1 MENEVVRK
9 ERLSDAPV
17 MGCEGSVLL
26 SEEQTCH
33 YDQQGYLLLDELF
46 RPSELERL
54 RCHVREVVAER
65 SERTVFEAHQG
76 AVRSVYGI
84 HAHHRV
90 FGALARV
97 ARLVMPVRQVL
108 RGEVYVYQSK
118 LNTKSAFD
126 GDQWPWHQDYVYWRY
141 EDSMPAAR
149 ALTAAV
155 FLDDI
160 TELNGPMMIIPGSH
174 RAGTLASDTYE
185 GNPLGYEAAPAWIP
199 NLTAKMKYTLPKD
212 SLVRLTREAGIV
224 APKGRAG
231 SVLLFDCNIAHAS
244 PPNLSHLGRTI
255 ALFTYNRV
263 DNAPCEAALHR
274 PDFLASRDTRP
285 IVPAFNDSF

>member
-1 MENEVVRK
+1 MENEVVRAD
-9 ERLSDAPV
+9 RVSDFPM

-26 SEEQTCH
+26 SDEQKRH
-33 YDQQGYLLLDELF
+33 YEQHGYLLLDQLF
-46 RPSELERL
+46 LPADVERL
-54 RCHVREVVAER
+54 RSHVLDVVSER
-65 SERTVFEAHQG
+65 SERTVFEAHQA

-90 FGALARV
+90 FGALARQ
-97 ARLVMPVRQVL
+97 AKLVMPVRQIL
-108 RGEVYVYQSK
+108 RGEIYVYQSK

-126 GDQWPWHQDYVYWRY
+126 GDQWPWHQDYVYWRN

-185 GNPLGYEAAPAWIP
+185 GNPQGYEAAPAWIP

-212 SLVRLTREAGIV
+212 SLVSLTREAGIV

-244 PPNLSHLGRTI
+244 PANLSHLGRTI
-255 ALFTYNRV
+255 ALYTYNRV
-263 DNAPCEAALHR
+263 DNAPSESALHR
-274 PDFLASRDTRP
+274 PDFLVSRDTRP
-285 IVPAFNDSF
+285 IVPMFGDSF

>member
-1 MENEVVRK
+1 MENEVVRT
-9 ERLSDAPV
+9 ERTSELPPMMSRD
-17 MGCEGSVLL
+17 GFLL
-26 SEEQTCH
+26 SEEQVRH
-33 YDQQGYLLLDELF
+33 YDQHGYLLLDGLF
-46 RPSELERL
+46 RPAEVERL
-54 RCHVREVVAER
+54 RRHVLEVTSER
-65 SERTVFEAHQG
+65 SERTVFEAHQ
-76 AVRSVYGI
+76 ATVRSVYGI

-90 FGALARV
+90 FGALARQ
-97 ARLVMPVRQVL
+97 AQLVMPVRQVL
-108 RGEVYVYQSK
+108 HGDVYVYQSK

-126 GDQWPWHQDYVYWRY
+126 GDQWPWHQDYVYWLN

-174 RAGTLASDTYE
+174 RAGTLASDTYD
-185 GNPLGYEAAPAWIP
+185 GKPPGYEAGPAWIP

-212 SLVRLTREAGIV
+212 SLMSLTRDAGIV

-263 DNAPCEAALHR
+263 DNAPSEAALHR
-274 PDFLASRDTRP
+274 PDFLVSRDTRP
-285 IVPAFNDSF
+285 IVPLFNDPF